1 MLQKNNLVKNLSYG
15 ITAYLFVFSY
25 ALCFAVSLQLNIWY
39 ALTTAIISII
49 ISVSL
54 KNQIL
59 APDTFFIV
67 PLLLVLSSGTNA
79 LLPFT
84 VIGGGLIFLFLN
96 KKSGKL
102 KLHPAIK
109 SGLSLSLAFAV
120 TALLTTH
127 YFGIGAEGF
136 TVIEILKGAMPMGMD
151 GSFNLCDVRDLAAG
165 CIGAADFGKKGE
177 SYILANEEVS
187 FREFVKLICEESGCK
202 PIKTF
207 LPLGI
212 AYKLAAMME
221 KSAKKTGKEPLMT
234 TFSVYNLDK
243 NNSFDYSKAQREI
256 GYKTRPYKETI
267 KDEIAWL
274 KANGQTPD
282 FTLE

>member
-1 MLQKNNLVKNLSYG
+1 MAWGG
-15 ITAYLFVFSY
+15 ILG
-25 ALCFAVSLQLNIWY
+25 
-39 ALTTAIISII
+39 
-49 ISVSL
+49 
-54 KNQIL
+54 
-59 APDTFFIV
+59 PED
-67 PLLLVLSSGTNA
+67 
-79 LLPFT
+79 
-84 VIGGGLIFLFLN
+84 
-96 KKSGKL
+96 
-102 KLHPAIK
+102 PAI
-109 SGLSLSLAFAV
+109 GE
-120 TALLTTH
+120 TT
-127 YFGIGAEGF
+127 G

-187 FREFVKLICEESGCK
+187 FRDFVKLICEESGCK

-212 AYKLAAMME
+212 AYKLAAIME
-221 KSAKKTGKEPLMT
+221 KSAAKSGKEPLMT

-274 KANGQTPD
+274 KENGHI
-282 FTLE
+282 